1 MCSSFPRYFPLPK
14 ITLGLK
20 FSFHK
25 NQLELLDQT
34 VLNHPSL
41 LSFRLHFCTFNT
53 SLLRSAGSV
62 ILKSILVPL
71 GSMPPVYKQMMIP
84 FLFKITCTTI
94 YSSGF
99 ILNEQFPSC
108 LLPLFQ
114 SETWGK
120 AFHCDHHNH
129 REQYITLG
137 VFAISSSDSTCCEIT
152 DI

>member
-1 MCSSFPRYFPLPK
+1 MCSSFPRYFPLPKIIK

-25 NQLELLDQT
+25 NQLELRDQT

-41 LSFRLHFCTFNT
+41 LPCSVLSFRLHFCTFNT

-99 ILNEQFPSC
+99 ILNEQFPSAFC
-108 LLPLFQ
+108 LCF
-114 SETWGK
+114 K
-120 AFHCDHHNH
+120 ARLEAKPF
-129 REQYITLG
+129 I
-137 VFAISSSDSTCCEIT
+137 VIIIIS
-152 DI
+152 